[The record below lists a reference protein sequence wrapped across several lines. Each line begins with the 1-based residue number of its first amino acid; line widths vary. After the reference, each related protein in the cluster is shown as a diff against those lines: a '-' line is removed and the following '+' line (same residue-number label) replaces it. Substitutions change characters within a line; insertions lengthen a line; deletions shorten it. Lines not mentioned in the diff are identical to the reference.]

1 MALAAP
7 SIDEAYALEDRYRK
21 ERGRV
26 LITGTQALVRLP
38 LAQRRLDRARGLRT
52 AGFVSG
58 YRGSPVAGYDLA
70 LRQAQKLLEAE
81 DVRFVPGI
89 NEELAAAA
97 VMGSQ
102 QVEAEGHG
110 RFDGVFA
117 IWYGKGPGLDRA
129 GDAIKHGHAY
139 GTSPHGG
146 VLCVVGDDHGAVSST
161 VAHQSDQSFAAWSMP
176 VLHPASVRD
185 YLELGLWGW
194 AASRFSGGWVGFKA
208 ISETIESAQA
218 FELPDE
224 LPVFATPADFTPP
237 PDGLHFRW
245 RDPPSVAI
253 ETRLLHKLDAIRAFA
268 RANPVDRLVVE
279 APDAR
284 LGIVAV
290 GKAYGDVMEALSAL
304 GLGERELQHL
314 GVRVLK
320 VALSFPLEAGMA
332 LGASPAACARCWS
345 SRRSGRWSKASSRSC
360 CSTCRTRTV
369 RASSASAISRAG
381 RSSLRAA
388 SSGRTGSP
396 PSSPPASRPT
406 SRRSTSACGC
416 GGWPSPSRQPR
427 PRRGARPTSAPAAR
441 TTARPA
447 CPTAA
452 APSPASA
459 ATSWR
464 PGCRTGARP
473 ASAPWAA
480 RA

>member
-1 MALAAP
+1 M
-7 SIDEAYALEDRYRK
+7 
-21 ERGRV
+21 
-26 LITGTQALVRLP
+26 
-38 LAQRRLDRARGLRT
+38 AQRRLDRARGLRT

-70 LRQAQKLLEAE
+70 LCQAQKLLEAE

-102 QVEAEGHG
+102 QVEAEGRG

-161 VAHQSDQSFAAWSMP
+161 VAHQSDHAFAAWSMP

-208 ISETIESAQA
+208 IPRRSRAPRPSSCRTSCR
-218 FELPDE
+218 LRHP
-224 LPVFATPADFTPP
+224 TDFTPP

-268 RANPVDRLVVE
+268 RANRVDRLVVE

-290 GKAYGDVMEALSAL
+290 GKAYGDVMEALPPWASASASWSASACASS
-304 GLGERELQHL
+304 RS
-314 GVRVLK
+314 
-320 VALSFPLEAGMA
+320 ALSFPLEAGMA
-332 LGASPAACARCWS
+332 RALRPRPARGAGRGGEAAAGRGPAQGAAVRPAGRAPSARHRQARPRGPAA
-345 SRRSGRWSKASSRSC
+345 
-360 CSTCRTRTV
+360 
-369 RASSASAISRAG
+369 
-381 RSSLRAA
+381 
-388 SSGRTGSP
+388 
-396 PSSPPASRPT
+396 PA
-406 SRRSTSACGC
+406 
-416 GGWPSPSRQPR
+416 
-427 PRRGARPTSAPAAR
+427 
-441 TTARPA
+441 
-447 CPTAA
+447 
-452 APSPASA
+452 
-459 ATSWR
+459 
-464 PGCRTGARP
+464 
-473 ASAPWAA
+473 
-480 RA
+480 

>member
-38 LAQRRLDRARGLRT
+38 MAQRRLDRARGLRT

-102 QVEAEGHG
+102 QVEAEGRG

-194 AASRFSGGWVGFKA
+194 AA
-208 ISETIESAQA
+208 
-218 FELPDE
+218 
-224 LPVFATPADFTPP
+224 
-237 PDGLHFRW
+237 
-245 RDPPSVAI
+245 VA
-253 ETRLLHKLDAIRAFA
+253 LLG
-268 RANPVDRLVVE
+268 
-279 APDAR
+279 R
-284 LGIVAV
+284 LGRLQ
-290 GKAYGDVMEALSAL
+290 GDL
-304 GLGERELQHL
+304 GDDRERP
-314 GVRVLK
+314 G
-320 VALSFPLEAGMA
+320 
-332 LGASPAACARCWS
+332 
-345 SRRSGRWSKASSRSC
+345 
-360 CSTCRTRTV
+360 
-369 RASSASAISRAG
+369 
-381 RSSLRAA
+381 LRAA
-388 SSGRTGSP
+388 GRAARLRHP
-396 PSSPPASRPT
+396 RPT
-406 SRRSTSACGC
+406 SRRPRTGCTSAGATRPRSRSRPASSTSWTRSAPSPVPTRSTGSWSRRRTRGSASSRSARPTATSWRRSRPSASASASFSTSACA
-416 GGWPSPSRQPR
+416 SSRSR
-427 PRRGARPTSAPAAR
+427 
-441 TTARPA
+441 
-447 CPTAA
+447 
-452 APSPASA
+452 
-459 ATSWR
+459 
-464 PGCRTGARP
+464 
-473 ASAPWAA
+473 
-480 RA
+480 